1 VEAAAVKR
9 RHVATLDR
17 SSKERERSFAVRTF
31 VIAIALLAGGHAR
44 PGLCIGILR
53 GGFFVRNIIDRGLD
67 ALAIAI
73 LVGAAAFVLYLH
85 AA

>member
-1 VEAAAVKR
+1 
-9 RHVATLDR
+9 
-17 SSKERERSFAVRTF
+17 
-31 VIAIALLAGGHAR
+31 
-44 PGLCIGILR
+44 
-53 GGFFVRNIIDRGLD
+53 VRNIIDRGLD